1 MPKGPMTRQRKRTP
15 DPPPAELGLIVSPSS
30 SHVMP
35 QPPTGTQ
42 TDACDGDEGG
52 PEEFRIYADEELE
65 EKIKRSSRKQTFA
78 LPDGGEKMRKF
89 VYRMRKE
96 LDRRRAARPRKVS
109 KIFDFMRSLPAL
121 LQSSA
126 CSVNRTL
133 DTVYKVNKLPAAP
146 PFFKQNPIFLI
157 DIKMHI
163 PFLDVIWLPLP
174 VENTSNHAPDKLQES
189 VCQVEKELDHRLN
202 AGPGKVDTGDG
213 QAVKIVGGN
222 DSHTLMPPPVDN
234 ASNHARVI
242 NSEATDGGLNPLASP
257 NLEGQAMA
265 MLLEVENFRIKYEAN
280 TKLVEEVKEAPKLED
295 RFTIEKCVAALEAI
309 EELTD
314 VEKAKALR
322 LFKCSLNC
330 EIFMSTKSATV
341 RLIWL
346 KREIDA

>member
-1 MPKGPMTRQRKRTP
+1 MPKGPMTRQRTRTP

-42 TDACDGDEGG
+42 TDACDGDEGA

-96 LDRRRAARPRKVS
+96 LDRRRAARPRKVDTGHEQAVQIIS
-109 KIFDFMRSLPAL
+109 GDDP
-121 LQSSA
+121 
-126 CSVNRTL
+126 CTL
-133 DTVYKVNKLPAAP
+133 MP
-146 PFFKQNPIFLI
+146 PP
-157 DIKMHI
+157 M
-163 PFLDVIWLPLP
+163 
-174 VENTSNHAPDKLQES
+174 ENTSNHAPDKLQES
-189 VCQVEKELDHRLN
+189 VCQVEKELDHRLT

-242 NSEATDGGLNPLASP
+242 NSEPTDGGLNPLASP
-257 NLEGQAMA
+257 NLEGQAVTSTNVGAEEVQPTAYTCPRQKGEDTGNKGQLSQMA
-265 MLLEVENFRIKYEAN
+265 MLLEVENFLELNMKQIQ
-280 TKLVEEVKEAPKLED
+280 KLVEEVKEAPKQED

-322 LFKCSLNC
+322 LFKCSLNR